1 MIILIK
7 NKEKLNLFPQHC
19 LPKNSN
25 VQRPH
30 FHPFTWMFMGPKV
43 DVSSCHGF
51 GMMQYI
57 VHFNQAPYNANWW
70 KLTMSTHKG
79 CTN

>member
-1 MIILIK
+1 MLIR
-7 NKEKLNLFPQHC
+7 NKKKLKLFLRHC
-19 LPKNSN
+19 LLEDGN
-25 VQRPH
+25 VQKPH

-43 DVSSCHGF
+43 DASLCHGF

-57 VHFNQAPYNANWW
+57 VHSNQTPCNANWW